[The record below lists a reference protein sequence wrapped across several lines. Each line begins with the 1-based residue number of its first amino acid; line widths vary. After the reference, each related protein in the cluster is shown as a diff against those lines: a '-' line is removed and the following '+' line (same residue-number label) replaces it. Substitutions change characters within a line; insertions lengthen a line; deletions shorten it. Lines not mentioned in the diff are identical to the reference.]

1 MLSGGPDDHGV
12 MFYAQDDDL
21 VGQVTEYLL
30 GVMRDNGVGVTL
42 ATPGHRAAI
51 EARLEQAGISLATA
65 RARGTYVA
73 LDAEDVIS
81 RVMINGFA
89 DPAGFWRAISP
100 VLKNATGQRRKVAVF
115 GEMVALLWA
124 RDLTDAAVDLEALWD
139 EMASQYPFSMLCA
152 YPADVLG
159 TSEHADDL
167 IELIAAHADWGSGW
181 GPGDD
186 ALSRSS
192 DA

>member
-1 MLSGGPDDHGV
+1 

-21 VGQVTEYLL
+21 VGRVTDYLL
-30 GVMRDNGVGVTL
+30 DAMRDNGVAVTL

-51 EARLEQAGISLATA
+51 EARLEQAGLSLTTA

-73 LDAEDVIS
+73 LDPEEVIS

-100 VLKNATGQRRKVAVF
+100 VIKNATGKRRKVAVF

-124 RDLTDAAVDLEALWD
+124 RNQTGAAVDLEALWD
-139 EMASQYPFSMLCA
+139 ELAAQYSFSMLCA
-152 YPADVLG
+152 FPADVLG
-159 TSEHADDL
+159 ASEHADDL
-167 IELIAAHADWGSGW
+167 IEVIAAHAGRGTGW

-186 ALSRSS
+186 ALARSS

>member
-1 MLSGGPDDHGV
+1 

-51 EARLEQAGISLATA
+51 EARLEQAGISLTAA

-73 LDAEDVIS
+73 LDAEEVIS

-100 VLKNATGQRRKVAVF
+100 VIKNATGQRRKVAVF

-124 RDLTDAAVDLEALWD
+124 RDLTSAAVDLEALWD

-152 YPADVLG
+152 YPEAVLG

-167 IELIAAHADWGSGW
+167 IELIAAHGDRGSRWALGN
-181 GPGDD
+181 D

>member
-1 MLSGGPDDHGV
+1 MFSGGPDDHGV

-73 LDAEDVIS
+73 LDAEEVIS

-100 VLKNATGQRRKVAVF
+100 IIKNATGQRRKVAVF

-124 RDLTDAAVDLEALWD
+124 RDLTGAAIDLEALWG

-152 YPADVLG
+152 YPADMLG

-186 ALSRSS
+186 VLSRSS

>member
-1 MLSGGPDDHGV
+1 

-51 EARLEQAGISLATA
+51 ERRLEQAGISLATA

-73 LDAEDVIS
+73 LDAEEVIS
-81 RVMINGFA
+81 RVMINGYA

-100 VLKNATGQRRKVAVF
+100 VIKNATGEHRKVAVF

-124 RDLTDAAVDLEALWD
+124 RELTGAAVDLEALWD

-167 IELIAAHADWGSGW
+167 IELIAAHADRWSGW
-181 GPGDD
+181 GPGD

>member
-1 MLSGGPDDHGV
+1 MFSGGPDDHGV

-21 VGQVTEYLL
+21 IGQATEYLL

-51 EARLEQAGISLATA
+51 EARLEQAGISLTTA

-73 LDAEDVIS
+73 LDAEEVVS

-100 VLKNATGQRRKVAVF
+100 VIKNATGQRRKVAVF

-124 RDLTDAAVDLEALWD
+124 RDLTGAAVDLEALWD

-152 YPADVLG
+152 LPADVLG

-167 IELIAAHADWGSGW
+167 IGVITAHAEQRTEWALV
-181 GPGDD
+181 DD
-186 ALSRSS
+186 AKTRSPES
-192 DA
+192 